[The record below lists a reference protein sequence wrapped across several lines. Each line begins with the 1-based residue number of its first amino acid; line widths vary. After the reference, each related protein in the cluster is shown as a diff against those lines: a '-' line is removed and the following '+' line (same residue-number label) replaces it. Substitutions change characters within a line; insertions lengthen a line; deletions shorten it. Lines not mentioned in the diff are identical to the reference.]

1 MISTPAASGM
11 HKDDEA
17 ILSLDST
24 PMIGVLMAL
33 IAMLVMALPAEIHR
47 LDFSVPSC
55 YSLDRPIE
63 ASRVDIDFDG
73 SLYWDGEA
81 VSASQMEHN
90 FHMLAL
96 RQDLAQFVH
105 LRASHATSYQQVL
118 AVFASARR
126 AGLNNIGIVNDGL
139 LPS

>member
-1 MISTPAASGM
+1 MQQSSKDIQLCTLQLSHNMCNICRTCTHFMASRDIMMHTPAASGM

-17 ILSLDST
+17 IL
-24 PMIGVLMAL
+24 
-33 IAMLVMALPAEIHR
+33 
-47 LDFSVPSC
+47 
-55 YSLDRPIE
+55 SLDRPIE

-118 AVFASARR
+118 AVLASARR